1 MEEILALLFQK
12 LASDVHQGK
21 ILVWV
26 HQAHQKLCKLG
37 WIVLVIKLQFYQEA
51 VLILALDITRV
62 GKGVCSYPPAL

>member
-26 HQAHQKLCKLG
+26 HQAHQKYFL
-37 WIVLVIKLQFYQEA
+37 LQT
-51 VLILALDITRV
+51 VMDINLMDGLLNMEKNTTI
-62 GKGVCSYPPAL
+62 